1 MQFKVH
7 DWMMDLVVFIDP
19 DATVSEALA
28 IMRRRYIQ
36 SLIVR
41 KTSEHAYGIVTSR
54 DISDKIV
61 AQERNPRETRV
72 KEIMTSPLITVS
84 PEMTLQQCAAI
95 MRDNHI
101 HHLPVQDETGD
112 IIGMIAAADFL
123 VAAEAMGRN
132 PGEKLS

>member
-41 KTSEHAYGIVTSR
+41 KTSEHTYGIVTSR

-61 AQERNPRETRV
+61 ALERNPREIRV
-72 KEIMTSPLITVS
+72 KEIMTTPLITVS
-84 PEMTLQQCAAI
+84 PDMTLQQCAAI
-95 MRDNHI
+95 MRDHHI
-101 HHLPVQDETGD
+101 HHLPVQDANGE

>member
-1 MQFKVH
+1 MQYKVH
-7 DWMMDLVVFIDP
+7 EWMMDLVVFIDP
-19 DATVSEALA
+19 DVTVFDALA

-41 KTSEHAYGIVTSR
+41 KTDRNPFGILTSR
-54 DISDKIV
+54 DVTDKII
-61 AQERNPRETRV
+61 ALERNPREVLVRD
-72 KEIMTSPLITVS
+72 IMTAPLITVTPDMS
-84 PEMTLQQCAAI
+84 LQKCATI
-95 MRDNHI
+95 MRDNRI
-101 HHLPVQDETGD
+101 HHLPVQNDKGE

>member
-1 MQFKVH
+1 MQFKVIE
-7 DWMMDLVVFIDP
+7 WMMDLVVFIDP

-41 KTSEHAYGIVTSR
+41 KTNEHPYGIVTSR
-54 DISDKIV
+54 DVSDKIV
-61 AQERNPRETRV
+61 ALERNPRDVRV

-84 PEMTLQQCAAI
+84 PEMTLQQCAVI
-95 MRDNHI
+95 MRDNRI
-101 HHLPVQDETGD
+101 HHLPVQDAGGE

>member
-1 MQFKVH
+1 MRYKVH
-7 DWMMDLVVFIDP
+7 EWMMDLVVFIDP
-19 DATVSEALA
+19 DVTVFDALA

-41 KTSEHAYGIVTSR
+41 KTDRNPFGILTSR
-54 DISDKIV
+54 DITDKII
-61 AQERNPRETRV
+61 AMERNPRDVLV
-72 KEIMTSPLITVS
+72 KDIMTTPLITVS
-84 PEMTLQQCAAI
+84 PDMSLQECATI
-95 MRDNHI
+95 MRDHRI
-101 HHLPVQDETGD
+101 HHLPVQNDKGE

>member
-41 KTSEHAYGIVTSR
+41 KTSEHTYGIVTSR

-61 AQERNPRETRV
+61 ALERNPREIRV
-72 KEIMTSPLITVS
+72 KEIITTPLITVS
-84 PEMTLQQCAAI
+84 PDMTLQQCAAI
-95 MRDNHI
+95 MRDHHI
-101 HHLPVQDETGD
+101 HHLPVQDANGE